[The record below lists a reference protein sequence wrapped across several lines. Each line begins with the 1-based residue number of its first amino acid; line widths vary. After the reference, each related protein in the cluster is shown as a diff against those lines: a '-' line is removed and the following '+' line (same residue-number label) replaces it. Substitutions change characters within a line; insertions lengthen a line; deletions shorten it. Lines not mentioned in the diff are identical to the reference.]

1 MSKQSKKK
9 VLFFAKVADKK
20 ILSDVSFYEQD
31 IRALKDMGFDVHV
44 SNRLRDIFL
53 CRYDVLY
60 VWWWTYSLLPI
71 IVSRL
76 KGGKC
81 IVAGAFH
88 YETPLMSGTDFVRRS
103 WLYRMLIGLSLRT
116 AHMNVF
122 VSACEYNAVVNNL
135 RVNNPRLVYH
145 GIDTDIYTPCEDRD
159 DELPELNGRIPQ
171 LLCISWMEKNN
182 IERKCI
188 REVVD
193 ALDILYQ
200 QGVEAN
206 LLLVGRSGPG
216 YEEFKEFVATKSC
229 AKNITFKGHVTEA
242 EKISLLRTSTMYVSP
257 TLYEGF
263 GIAIAESLSVGCP
276 VITSR
281 NGAVPEVVGRCA
293 LFVDPGSS
301 NSIAQAI
308 LTLLQNPETRLRLSR
323 LGRRR
328 IVSKYSYRK
337 HSESL
342 AAAVLSLSNIN

>member
-1 MSKQSKKK
+1 MSIPSKKK
-9 VLFFAKVADKK
+9 VLFFARVADKK

-31 IRALKDMGFDVHV
+31 VRALKDMGFEVQV

-71 IVSRL
+71 LVSRL
-76 KGGKC
+76 RGVKC

-103 WLYRMLIGLSLRT
+103 WLYRMLIGVSLQA
-116 AHMNVF
+116 AHMNIF

-145 GIDTDIYTPCEDRD
+145 GIDTDIYIPGDGRN
-159 DELPELNGRIPQ
+159 DEFLGETGFTPQ

-188 REVVD
+188 REVVE
-193 ALDILYQ
+193 ALDILYR
-200 QGVEAN
+200 QGIEAN
-206 LLLVGRSGPG
+206 LLLVGRPGPG
-216 YEEFKEFVATKSC
+216 YEEFKQFVATKSC

-242 EKISLLRTSTMYVSP
+242 EKISLLRASTMYVSP

-263 GIAIAESLSVGCP
+263 GIAIAESLAVGCP
-276 VITSR
+276 VITSQ

-293 LFVDPGSS
+293 IFVDPTSP

-308 LTLLQNPETRLRLSR
+308 LTLLQNPETRLRLSN

-328 IVSKYSYRK
+328 IVSKYSYLK

-342 AAAVLSLSNIN
+342 AAAVLSLPDIN